1 MAKIVGFVGTGSGRV
16 GNVVLS
22 KGPNGLTI
30 SRAYQ
35 PIVANPRTDAQLNQ
49 RAKVNLAGRVSKLV
63 PTQAISGLSM
73 GSNRLN
79 RSEFLANLIKSC
91 VVTKVAGVWTASVLP
106 EKVVFSH
113 GNETPSATMGNIA
126 LTAKTVT
133 LPLTDVT
140 ADGQHGERVVVMV
153 LNGNVDGY
161 YKRCQFKDVIYTEG
175 QKDIVLNLNVPLEK
189 DEMVL
194 VYRCPFSLISRKRG
208 AVTSPVYFDEN
219 ILAQLE
225 MTTSPNAT
233 FGQSI
238 YHGSAVFTQG

>member
-30 SRAYQ
+30 SRSYQ

-63 PTQAISGLSM
+63 PAQAISGLSM

-79 RSEFLANLIKSC
+79 RQEFLGNLIKSC
-91 VVTKVAGVWTASVLP
+91 VVSKVSGVFQASVLP

-113 GNETPSATMGNIA
+113 GTETPVATMGNIA
-126 LTAKTVT
+126 LTASTVT
-133 LPLTDVT
+133 LPLSNVT
-140 ADGQHGERVVVMV
+140 TDGQHGERVVVMV
-153 LNGNVDGY
+153 LNGDIDGY
-161 YKRCQFKDVIYTEG
+161 YKRCQFMDVIYTEN
-175 QKDIVLNLNVPLEK
+175 QTSIVMNLAVPLENE
-189 DEMVL
+189 EMVL
-194 VYRCPFSLISRKRG
+194 VYRCPFALTSRKRG
-208 AVTSPVYFDEN
+208 AVTSPVYFEDA
-219 ILAQLE
+219 ILAQLQ
-225 MTTSPNAT
+225 MTTSPSAA

-238 YHGSAVFTQG
+238 YHGSAVFTMA

>member
-30 SRAYQ
+30 SRSYQ

-63 PTQAISGLSM
+63 PSQALTGLSM
-73 GSNRLN
+73 GSNKLN
-79 RSEFLANLIKSC
+79 RSEFLSNLIKSC
-91 VVTKVAGVWTASVLP
+91 VVTKVAGIWTASVLP

-113 GNETPSATMGNIA
+113 GNQTPSATMGTIA
-126 LTAKTVT
+126 LTANTVT
-133 LPLTDVT
+133 LPLTNVT
-140 ADGQHGERVVVMV
+140 ADNQHGERVVVMV
-153 LNGNVDGY
+153 MNGDVDGY
-161 YKRCQFKDVIYTEG
+161 YKRCQFTDVIYTEG
-175 QKDIVLNLNVPLEK
+175 QKNIVLNLTVPLEK

-208 AVTSPVYFDEN
+208 AVTSPVYFDEK
-219 ILAQLE
+219 ILALLE

>member
-30 SRAYQ
+30 SRSYQ

-63 PTQAISGLSM
+63 PPQALTGLSM
-73 GSNRLN
+73 GSNKLN
-79 RSEFLANLIKSC
+79 RSEFLSSLIKSC

-113 GNETPSATMGNIA
+113 GNQTPSATMGAIA

-153 LNGNVDGY
+153 MNGDVNGY
-161 YKRCQFKDVIYTEG
+161 YKRCQFTDVIYTEG
-175 QKDIVLNLNVPLEK
+175 QKNIVMNLAVPLEK

-194 VYRCPFSLISRKRG
+194 VYRCPFSLVSRKRG

-233 FGQSI
+233 FGKSI

>member
-30 SRAYQ
+30 SRSYQ

-63 PTQAISGLSM
+63 PAQAISGLSM

-91 VVTKVAGVWTASVLP
+91 VVSKVAGVWQASVLP
-106 EKVVFSH
+106 EKVIFSH
-113 GNETPSATMGNIA
+113 GTQTPAATMGNIA
-126 LTAKTVT
+126 LTATTVT
-133 LPLTDVT
+133 LPLSNVT

-153 LNGNVDGY
+153 LNGDIDGY
-161 YKRCQFKDVIYTEG
+161 YKRCQFLDVIYTEN
-175 QKDIVLNLNVPLEK
+175 QASVVINMTTPLEE

-194 VYRCPFSLISRKRG
+194 VYRCPFALASRKRG
-208 AVTSPVYFDEN
+208 AVTSPVYFDEA
-219 ILAQLE
+219 IMAQLE
-225 MTTSPNAT
+225 LTTSPNAA
-233 FGQSI
+233 FGLSI
-238 YHGSAVFTQG
+238 YHGSAVFTQA

>member
-30 SRAYQ
+30 SRSYQ

-63 PTQAISGLSM
+63 PSQALTGLSM
-73 GSNRLN
+73 GSNKLN
-79 RSEFLANLIKSC
+79 RSEFLSNLIKSC
-91 VVTKVAGVWTASVLP
+91 VVTKVAGIWTASVLP

-113 GNETPSATMGNIA
+113 GNQTPSATMGTIA
-126 LTAKTVT
+126 LTANTVT
-133 LPLTDVT
+133 LPLTNVT
-140 ADGQHGERVVVMV
+140 ADNQHGERVVVMV
-153 LNGNVDGY
+153 MNGDVDGY
-161 YKRCQFKDVIYTEG
+161 YKRCQFTDVIYTEG
-175 QKDIVLNLNVPLEK
+175 QKNIVLNLTVPLEK

-208 AVTSPVYFDEN
+208 AVTSPVYFDEK
-219 ILAQLE
+219 ILALLE

-233 FGQSI
+233 FGQSF

>member
-22 KGPNGLTI
+22 KGPNGLTV

-63 PTQAISGLSM
+63 PAQAITGLSM

-79 RSEFLANLIKSC
+79 RSEFLAKLIKSC

-106 EKVVFSH
+106 EKIVLSH
-113 GNETPSATMGNIA
+113 GNVTPSATMGKIA
-126 LTAKTVT
+126 LSAKTVT

-140 ADGQHGERVVVMV
+140 TDNQHGERVVVMV
-153 LNGNVDGY
+153 LNGDVDGY
-161 YKRCQFKDVIYTEG
+161 YKRCQFMDVIYTVG
-175 QKDIVLNLNVPLEK
+175 QKEIVMNLAYPLEK

-194 VYRCPFSLISRKRG
+194 VFRCPFSLISRKRG

-238 YHGSAVFTQG
+238 YHGSAVFTVA

>member
-63 PTQAISGLSM
+63 PAQAITGLSM
-73 GSNRLN
+73 GSNSLN
-79 RSEFLANLIKSC
+79 RSEFMVNLIKSC

-113 GNETPSATMGNIA
+113 GNQTPAATMGDIA
-126 LTAKTVT
+126 LTANKVT
-133 LPLTDVT
+133 LPLSNIT
-140 ADGQHGERVVVMV
+140 ADGQHGERVVIMV
-153 LNGNVDGY
+153 LDGDVDGY
-161 YKRCQFKDVIYTEG
+161 YKRCQFTDVIYTEN
-175 QKDIVLNLNVPLEK
+175 QTSIVLNLTYPLEE

-194 VYRCPFSLISRKRG
+194 VYRCPFSLVSRKRS
-208 AVTSPVYFDEN
+208 AVTSQVYFDEN
-219 ILAQLE
+219 VLAKLE
-225 MTTSPNAT
+225 MTTSPAAT

-238 YHGSAVFTQG
+238 FHGSAVFTQG

>member
-30 SRAYQ
+30 SRSYQ

-63 PTQAISGLSM
+63 PSQALTGLSM
-73 GSNRLN
+73 GSNKLN
-79 RSEFLANLIKSC
+79 RSEFLSNLIKSS

-113 GNETPSATMGNIA
+113 GNQTPSATMGTIA
-126 LTAKTVT
+126 LTANTVT
-133 LPLTDVT
+133 LPLSNIT
-140 ADGQHGERVVVMV
+140 ADNQHGERVVVMV
-153 LNGNVDGY
+153 LNGDVDGY
-161 YKRCQFKDVIYTEG
+161 YKRCQFTDVIYTEG
-175 QKDIVLNLNVPLEK
+175 QKDIVLNLTVPLEK

-208 AVTSPVYFDEN
+208 AVTSPVYFDEK

>member
-30 SRAYQ
+30 SRSYQ

-49 RAKVNLAGRVSKLV
+49 RAKVNLAGRISKLV
-63 PTQAISGLSM
+63 PAQAISGLSM

-79 RSEFLANLIKSC
+79 RQEFLSNLIKSC

-106 EKVVFSH
+106 EKVVLSH
-113 GNETPSATMGNIA
+113 GNQTPSATMGTIT
-126 LTAKTVT
+126 LSKTSVT
-133 LPLTDVT
+133 LPLTNVT
-140 ADGQHGERVVVMV
+140 ADNQHGERVVIMV
-153 LNGNVDGY
+153 LNGDVDGY
-161 YKRCQFKDVIYTEG
+161 YKRCQFTDVIYIEN
-175 QKDIVLNLNVPLEK
+175 QKSIVLNLAYPLE
-189 DEMVL
+189 DEEMVL
-194 VYRCPFSLISRKRG
+194 VFRCPFSLISRKRG
-208 AVTSPVYFDEN
+208 AVTSPVYFDAN
-219 ILAQLE
+219 ILARLE

-238 YHGSAVFTQG
+238 YHGSAVFTGA

>member
-16 GNVVLS
+16 GNMVLS

-30 SRAYQ
+30 ARSFQ

-63 PTQAISGLSM
+63 PAQAISGLSM

-113 GNETPSATMGNIA
+113 GNETPAATMGTISLAANA
-126 LTAKTVT
+126 VT
-133 LPLTDVT
+133 LPLSNVT
-140 ADGQHGERVVVMV
+140 ADNQHGERVIVMV
-153 LNGNVDGY
+153 LNGDVDGY
-161 YKRCQFKDVIYTEG
+161 YKRCQFTDVIYSEG
-175 QKDIVLNLNVPLEK
+175 QKSIVVNLAMPLED

-194 VYRCPFSLISRKRG
+194 VYRCPFSLVSRKRG
-208 AVTSPVYFDEN
+208 AVTSPVFFDDN
-219 ILAQLE
+219 ILARLE

-238 YHGSAVFTQG
+238 FHGSAVFTAA

>member
-30 SRAYQ
+30 SRSYQ

-63 PTQAISGLSM
+63 TSQALTGLSM
-73 GSNRLN
+73 GSNKLN
-79 RSEFLANLIKSC
+79 RTEFLSNLIKSC

-113 GNETPSATMGNIA
+113 GSQTPSATMGAIA
-126 LTAKTVT
+126 LTANTVT
-133 LPLTDVT
+133 LPLTNVT
-140 ADGQHGERVVVMV
+140 ADNQHGERVVVMV
-153 LNGNVDGY
+153 LNGDVDGY
-161 YKRCQFKDVIYTEG
+161 YKRCQFTDVIYTEG
-175 QKDIVLNLNVPLEK
+175 QKNIVLNLSVPLEK

-194 VYRCPFSLISRKRG
+194 VYRCPFSLTSRKRG

-225 MTTSPNAT
+225 MTTSPNAA
-233 FGQSI
+233 FGQSV
-238 YHGSAVFTQG
+238 YHGSKVFTEA

>member
-30 SRAYQ
+30 SRSYQ

-49 RAKVNLAGRVSKLV
+49 RAKINLAGRVSKLV
-63 PTQAISGLSM
+63 PAQAISGLSM

-79 RSEFLANLIKSC
+79 RQEFITNLIKSC
-91 VVTKVAGVWTASVLP
+91 VVSKVSGVYQASVLP

-113 GNETPSATMGNIA
+113 GTETPVATMGNIA
-126 LTAKTVT
+126 LTATTVT
-133 LPLTDVT
+133 LPLSNIT

-153 LNGNVDGY
+153 MNGDIDGY
-161 YKRCQFKDVIYTEG
+161 YKRCQFMDVIYTEN
-175 QKDIVLNLNVPLEK
+175 QNSIVMNLTLPLED

-194 VYRCPFSLISRKRG
+194 VYRCPFALTSRKRG
-208 AVTSPVYFDEN
+208 AVTSPVYFHDA

-225 MTTSPNAT
+225 LTTSPSAA

-238 YHGSAVFTQG
+238 YHGSAVFTAA

>member
-30 SRAYQ
+30 SRTYQ

-63 PTQAISGLSM
+63 PAQAISGLSM

-91 VVTKVAGVWTASVLP
+91 VVSKVSGVWQASVIP

-113 GNETPSATMGNIA
+113 GTETPGATMGNIA
-126 LTAKTVT
+126 LTATTVT
-133 LPLTDVT
+133 LPISNVT
-140 ADGQHGERVVVMV
+140 ADGQHGERVIIMV
-153 LNGNVDGY
+153 LNGDVDGY
-161 YKRCQFKDVIYTEG
+161 YKRCQFMDVLYANDQTN
-175 QKDIVLNLNVPLEK
+175 IVMNLATPLEE

-194 VYRCPFSLISRKRG
+194 VYRCPFALTSRNRK
-208 AVTSPVYFDEN
+208 AVSTPVYFDEA
-219 ILAQLE
+219 IMARLE
-225 MTTSPNAT
+225 LTTSPNAA
-233 FGQSI
+233 FGLSI
-238 YHGSAVFTQG
+238 YHGSSVFTRG

>member
-22 KGPNGLTI
+22 KGPNGLTL
-30 SRAYQ
+30 SRSYQ

-63 PTQAISGLSM
+63 PAQALTGLTM

-91 VVTKVAGVWTASVLP
+91 VVTKVAGLWTASVLP

-113 GNETPSATMGNIA
+113 GTQTPSATMGNIA
-126 LTAKTVT
+126 LTANTVT
-133 LPLTDVT
+133 LPLSNVT
-140 ADGQHGERVVVMV
+140 ADSQHGERVVVMV
-153 LNGNVDGY
+153 LNGDVDGY
-161 YKRCQFKDVIYTEG
+161 YKRCQFTDIIYTEK
-175 QKDIVLNLNVPLEK
+175 QTSIVLNLAYPLEEN
-189 DEMVL
+189 EMVL
-194 VYRCPFSLISRKRG
+194 VYRCPFALVSRKRG
-208 AVTSPVYFDEN
+208 AVTSPVYFDDS
-219 ILAQLE
+219 ILARLE

-238 YHGSAVFTQG
+238 YHGSAVFTAA

>member
-16 GNVVLS
+16 GNMVLS

-30 SRAYQ
+30 SRSYQ

-63 PTQAISGLSM
+63 PAQAITGLSM

-79 RSEFLANLIKSC
+79 RSEFNANLIKSC
-91 VVTKVAGVWTASVLP
+91 VVSKVAGVWTASVLP

-113 GNETPSATMGNIA
+113 GNQAPSATMGTIA
-126 LTAKTVT
+126 LTANTVT
-133 LPLTDVT
+133 LPLSNVT
-140 ADGQHGERVVVMV
+140 ADNQHGERVVVMV
-153 LNGNVDGY
+153 LNGDIDGY
-161 YKRCQFKDVIYTEG
+161 YKRCQFTDVIYTEN
-175 QKDIVLNLNVPLEK
+175 QSSIVLNLAYPLEE

-208 AVTSPVYFDEN
+208 AVTSPVYFDDN

>member
-30 SRAYQ
+30 SRSYQ
-35 PIVANPRTDAQLNQ
+35 PIVANPRTDAQMNQ

-63 PTQAISGLSM
+63 PAQAISGLSM

-79 RSEFLANLIKSC
+79 RQEFLTNLITSC
-91 VVTKVAGVWTASVLP
+91 VVSKVSGVFQASVLP

-113 GNETPSATMGNIA
+113 GTETPVATMGNIS
-126 LTAKTVT
+126 LTESTVT
-133 LPLTDVT
+133 LPLSGIT

-153 LNGNVDGY
+153 MNGDIDGY
-161 YKRCQFKDVIYTEG
+161 YKRCQFMDVIYSENQTS
-175 QKDIVLNLNVPLEK
+175 IVMNLAVPLE
-189 DEMVL
+189 DEEMVL
-194 VYRCPFSLISRKRG
+194 VYRCPFALTSRKRN
-208 AVTSPVYFDEN
+208 AVTSPVYFDDS
-219 ILAQLE
+219 IMAQLQL
-225 MTTSPNAT
+225 TISPSAA

-238 YHGSAVFTQG
+238 YHGSAVFTQA

>member
-30 SRAYQ
+30 SRSYQ

-63 PTQAISGLSM
+63 PAQAISGLSM

-79 RSEFLANLIKSC
+79 RQEFLANLIKSC
-91 VVTKVAGVWTASVLP
+91 VVSKVSGAWQASVAP

-113 GNETPSATMGNIA
+113 GAETPMATMGTIA
-126 LTAKTVT
+126 VTANTVT
-133 LPLTDVT
+133 LPLSNVT
-140 ADGQHGERVVVMV
+140 ADSQHGERVIVMV
-153 LNGNVDGY
+153 LNGDIDGY
-161 YKRCQFKDVIYTEG
+161 YKRCQFMDVIYTEN
-175 QKDIVLNLNVPLEK
+175 QASIVINLAMPLED

-194 VYRCPFSLISRKRG
+194 VYRCPFALTSRKRG

-225 MTTSPNAT
+225 LTTSPSAV
-233 FGQSI
+233 FGLSI
-238 YHGSAVFTQG
+238 YHGSAVFTAA

>member
-30 SRAYQ
+30 SRSYQ

-63 PTQAISGLSM
+63 PAQALTGLSM

-79 RSEFLANLIKSC
+79 RTEFLAKLIKSC
-91 VVTKVAGVWTASVLP
+91 VVTKVAGKWTASVLP

-113 GNETPSATMGNIA
+113 GTQTPKATMGKIT
-126 LTAKTVT
+126 LTAKSVT
-133 LPLTDVT
+133 LALTDVT
-140 ADGQHGERVVVMV
+140 ADGQHGERVVIMV
-153 LNGNVDGY
+153 LNGDVDGY
-161 YKRCQFKDVIYTEG
+161 YKRCQFMDIIYAEK
-175 QKDIVLNLNVPLEK
+175 QSSIVLNLDYPLEEE
-189 DEMVL
+189 EMVL

-238 YHGSAVFTQG
+238 YHGSAVFTEA

>member
-30 SRAYQ
+30 SRSYQ

-63 PTQAISGLSM
+63 PTQALTGLSM
-73 GSNRLN
+73 GSNKLN
-79 RSEFLANLIKSC
+79 RSEFLSNLIKSC
-91 VVTKVAGVWTASVLP
+91 VVTKVSGVWTASVLP

-113 GNETPSATMGNIA
+113 GSLTPSATMGNIA
-126 LTAKTVT
+126 LTANTVT
-133 LPLTDVT
+133 LPLSNITT
-140 ADGQHGERVVVMV
+140 DGQHGERVVIMV
-153 LNGNVDGY
+153 LNGDVDGY
-161 YKRCQFKDVIYTEG
+161 YKRCQFTDVIYSEN
-175 QKDIVLNLNVPLEK
+175 QNSIVLNLTYPLEE

-194 VYRCPFSLISRKRG
+194 VYRCPFSLVSRKRG
-208 AVTSPVYFDEN
+208 VVASPVYFNED
-219 ILAQLE
+219 ILAQLKL
-225 MTTSPNAT
+225 TTSPNAT